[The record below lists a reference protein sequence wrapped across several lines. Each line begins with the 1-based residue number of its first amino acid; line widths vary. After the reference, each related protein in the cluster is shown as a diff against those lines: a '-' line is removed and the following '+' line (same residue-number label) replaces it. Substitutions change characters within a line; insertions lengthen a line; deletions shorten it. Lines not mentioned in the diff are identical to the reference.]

1 MASKDDQ
8 AAEVA
13 ETLPMGLIRPSVKK
27 WQRGRPGR
35 GCGPQ
40 TQNSELGAQFPN
52 VASLR
57 EFL

>member
-8 AAEVA
+8 AAEAA

-27 WQRGRPGR
+27 WLKGRPGQ

-40 TQNSELGAQFPN
+40 SWRHSSPVWVHLEQ
-52 VASLR
+52 
-57 EFL
+57 